1 MKTKN
6 NIRKTA
12 LQIAAAATGIAILSF
27 TVNAQETF
35 KSFFETTG
43 INHYAMVTESAHNS
57 MFSGNHISNNTNTET
72 YAAYLVT
79 ESEEPMNLEAWMTN
93 ENTFDGYT
101 SSLEPETEKEMAIEI
116 WMMDENSFT
125 STLNNEAETENP
137 LQVESWMT
145 DGNNFNSLLALIET
159 EIETELVKENWM
171 LTENIFGNN
180 ELEAKTVKTE
190 AQPISTA
197 TFFYREV
204 NNEVKLEV
212 ESWMLNA
219 DVLGK

>member
-43 INHYAMVTESAHNS
+43 INHYAMVTESSDNS
-57 MFSGNHISNNTNTET
+57 MFSGKHISNYTSAET
-72 YAAYLVT
+72 YAAYLVNET
-79 ESEEPMNLEAWMTN
+79 EEPMNLETWMTN

-101 SSLEPETEKEMAIEI
+101 SSLEKERDMAIEN

-125 STLNNEAETENP
+125 SMLNIEAETENP

-145 DGNNFNSLLALIET
+145 EENNSTSLSVLIET
-159 EIETELVKENWM
+159 ETETELVKENWM

-180 ELEAKTVKTE
+180 ELKAKTVKTE

-204 NNEVKLEV
+204 NNEEKLEV

>member
-43 INHYAMVTESAHNS
+43 INHYAMVTESADNS
-57 MFSGNHISNNTNTET
+57 MFSGKHISNYTSAET
-72 YAAYLVT
+72 YAAYLVNET
-79 ESEEPMNLEAWMTN
+79 EEPMNLEAWMTN

-101 SSLEPETEKEMAIEI
+101 ASLEPVTEKEMAIEN
-116 WMMDENSFT
+116 WMMNENSFT
-125 STLNNEAETENP
+125 STLNIEIETENP

-145 DGNNFNSLLALIET
+145 EENNSTSLSVLIET
-159 EIETELVKENWM
+159 ETETELVKENWM

-180 ELEAKTVKTE
+180 ELKAKTVKTE

-204 NNEVKLEV
+204 NNEEKLEV

>member
-43 INHYAMVTESAHNS
+43 INHYAMVTESADNS
-57 MFSGNHISNNTNTET
+57 MFSGKHITNFTSTEI
-72 YAAYLVT
+72 YAAYLVNET
-79 ESEEPMNLEAWMTN
+79 EEPMNLETWMTN

-101 SSLEPETEKEMAIEI
+101 ASLEPETEKEMAIEN
-116 WMMDENSFT
+116 WMMNENSFT
-125 STLNNEAETENP
+125 STLNIEAETENP

-145 DGNNFNSLLALIET
+145 EENNSTSLSALIET
-159 EIETELVKENWM
+159 ETETELVKEDWM
-171 LTENIFGNN
+171 LTENIFVNN
-180 ELEAKTVKTE
+180 ELKAKTVKTE

-204 NNEVKLEV
+204 NNEKKLEV

>member
-12 LQIAAAATGIAILSF
+12 IQIAAAATGIAILSF

-43 INHYAMVTESAHNS
+43 INHYAMVTESADNS
-57 MFSGNHISNNTNTET
+57 MFSGKHISNYASTTT
-72 YAAYLVT
+72 YVAYLVT
-79 ESEEPMNLEAWMTN
+79 ETEEPMNLEAWMTN
-93 ENTFDGYT
+93 ENNIDGYT
-101 SSLEPETEKEMAIEI
+101 SSLEPETEKEMTIEN

-125 STLNNEAETENP
+125 SMLSIEAETENP
-137 LQVESWMT
+137 LQIESWMT
-145 DGNNFNSLLALIET
+145 DENNFSSLTALTVTET
-159 EIETELVKENWM
+159 EAKLATENWM
-171 LTENIFGNN
+171 LNENIFGNN
-180 ELEAKTVKTE
+180 ELNAKTVKTE

-204 NNEVKLEV
+204 NNEKKLVV
-212 ESWMLNA
+212 ESWMLNT

>member
-43 INHYAMVTESAHNS
+43 INHYAMVTESADNS
-57 MFSGNHISNNTNTET
+57 MFSGKHISNYTSAET
-72 YAAYLVT
+72 YAAYLVNET
-79 ESEEPMNLEAWMTN
+79 EEPMNLETWMTN

-101 SSLEPETEKEMAIEI
+101 SSLEKERDMAIEN

-125 STLNNEAETENP
+125 SMLNIEAETENP

-145 DGNNFNSLLALIET
+145 EENNSTSLSVLIET
-159 EIETELVKENWM
+159 ETETELVKENWM

-180 ELEAKTVKTE
+180 ELKAKTVKTE

-204 NNEVKLEV
+204 NNEEKLEV